1 MFKLFFFRMF
11 LPGGLR
17 KVARLLVHLSVLLA
31 LRVVEPPNGLKHSSF
46 PKVDLLKLGE
56 SP

>member
-1 MFKLFFFRMF
+1 MMF